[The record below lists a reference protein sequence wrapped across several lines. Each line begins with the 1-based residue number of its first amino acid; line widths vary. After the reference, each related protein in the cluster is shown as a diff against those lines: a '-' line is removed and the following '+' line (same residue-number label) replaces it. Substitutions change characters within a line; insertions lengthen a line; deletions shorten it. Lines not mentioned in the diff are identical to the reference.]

1 MKIKGFS
8 KDVKDGLSVVLDIG
22 SGSVGGAFVIF
33 SENEKPR
40 IMFNVR
46 KPIIFQKDFKF
57 ERFLFSMLKA
67 IEEVLEELSKTKLG
81 KPRQVFCILA
91 APWYVSETRSVVF
104 EDEQAFTVT
113 QKKVEDLILNEVN
126 ILKESFNVQYKDITD
141 SKAEIIEVENI
152 NMKLNGYE
160 TNAPYG
166 KKVKKIEAH
175 LYISISA
182 GQVLQEIRQKI
193 SKILGL
199 NNVVFNS
206 FSLSAFDTIRNL
218 YSEQEDF
225 MFVDIGGEMTDVSV
239 VRDGILV
246 ETESFPFG
254 KNFLLRMISSELK
267 TVNDEALSSFSLYME
282 EKTTDAN
289 KIKIKAAL
297 SRVEEEWSEVLCKT
311 LKSMSANVT
320 LPGFI
325 FTISDIPFGPWFSE
339 VIKNK
344 WSGKVLFMGETIK
357 TTVINPL
364 VLSKFVIFNPK
375 VDKDAFIV
383 TEVLF
388 VDNLLK
394 SKI

>member
-8 KDVKDGLSVVLDIG
+8 KEVKDGLSVVLDIG

-33 SENEKPR
+33 SANEKPR
-40 IMFNVR
+40 ITFSVR

-57 ERFLFSMLKA
+57 ERFLSSMLKA
-67 IEEVLEELSKTKLG
+67 TEEVLEELGKTKLG
-81 KPRQVFCILA
+81 KPRQAFCILA
-91 APWYVSETRSVVF
+91 APWYVSEARTVTL

-126 ILKESFNVQYKDITD
+126 VLKESFNIHYKDITD

-160 TNAPYG
+160 THAPYG
-166 KKVKKIEAH
+166 KKVKKVEAH

-182 GQVLQEIRQKI
+182 GQVLQAIRQKI
-193 SKILGL
+193 SKTVGL
-199 NNVVFNS
+199 KDVVFNS

-218 YSEQEDF
+218 YSEQQDF
-225 MFVDIGGEMTDVSV
+225 MFIDIGGEMTDVSV
-239 VRDGILV
+239 VRGGILV
-246 ETESFPFG
+246 ETESFPLG
-254 KNFLLRMISSELK
+254 KNFLLRTISSELK
-267 TVNDEALSSFSLYME
+267 TVNEEALSSFNLYVE
-282 EKTTDAN
+282 EKTTNTN
-289 KIKIKAAL
+289 KIKIQGAL
-297 SRVEEEWSEVLCKT
+297 AHVEEEWAEALCKT
-311 LKSMSANVT
+311 LKSISANVT
-320 LPGFI
+320 LPGLI
-325 FTISDIPFGPWFSE
+325 FTISDIPFGEWFSE

-344 WSGKVLFMGETIK
+344 WSGKVMFMGETIK
-357 TTVINPL
+357 TTVINPI
-364 VLSKFVIFNPK
+364 VFGEFVIFNPK
-375 VDKDAFIV
+375 VNKDAFIV